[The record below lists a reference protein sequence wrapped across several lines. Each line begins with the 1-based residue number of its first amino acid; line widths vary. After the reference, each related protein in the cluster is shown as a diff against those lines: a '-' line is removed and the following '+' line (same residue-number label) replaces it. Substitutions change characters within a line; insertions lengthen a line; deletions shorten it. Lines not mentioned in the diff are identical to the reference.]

1 MKVINF
7 NTHRL
12 CLSRGK
18 IQNHRITAYLRL
30 SWDVKLLKR
39 DLEFM
44 FAGTVEV
51 RHD

>member
-1 MKVINF
+1 MKIINF
-7 NTHRL
+7 NSHRR
-12 CLSRGK
+12 CLSTGK
-18 IQNHRITAYLRL
+18 IQKHRIRAHLHV

>member
-1 MKVINF
+1 MRVINF
-7 NTHRL
+7 NSQRR
-12 CLSRGK
+12 CLSTGK
-18 IQNHRITAYLRL
+18 IQKHRITAHLRL
-30 SWDVKLLKR
+30 SWEVKLLKR

>member
-7 NTHRL
+7 ITHRR
-12 CLSRGK
+12 CLSTGK
-18 IQNHRITAYLRL
+18 IQKHRITAHLRL
-30 SWDVKLLKR
+30 CWDGKLLKR